1 MFPRRRHRQ
10 IALTAGSLFLA
21 LVWGGYAPLLPTP
34 VTEIALTA
42 SIAQARPVPDEAEGR
57 LRSLSLAEFA
67 ALNLAPELEALIPSD
82 LPSSRHPQDTRG
94 TIGED
99 DRLELLSNRYP
110 WSAIGRVMIE
120 DANGMTG
127 HCSGTLVAA
136 DIVLTNAHCVMSSKT
151 GELHRSISFQP
162 NVVNNVVRDL
172 ADLAEAEAVFYG
184 TDFQDNPSPPH
195 PDDWAFLKLNQP
207 LGDRYGTIPWLPLP
221 LETLVEDYAGELV
234 MVGYSGDYPRDRP
247 ASSAGVHLGCS
258 LLGAYANSIT
268 HDCDTFG
275 GSSGGPILAW
285 VGDQA
290 YIVAINSAEEVNTGT
305 VIDTLTNADGS
316 DRPIYAG
323 VVNFGV
329 AIPRIVEFIEQA
341 EATR

>member
-1 MFPRRRHRQ
+1 MVSRRHRQ
-10 IALTAGSLFLA
+10 AALTGGSLLLT
-21 LVWGGYAPLLPTP
+21 LVLGGYAPLLSTP
-34 VTEIALTA
+34 VAETV
-42 SIAQARPVPDEAEGR
+42 SIAQARPVPEAAESR
-57 LRSLSLAEFA
+57 VRALSPAEFA
-67 ALNLAPELEALIPSD
+67 ALNLTPELEALIPDD
-82 LPSSRHPQDTRG
+82 LPPSRHPQDMRG

-110 WSAIGRVMIE
+110 WSAIGRVVIE

-136 DIVLTNAHCVMSSKT
+136 DIVLTNAHCVMSTET

-184 TDFQDNPSPPH
+184 TNFQGNPSPPH

-207 LGDRYGTIPWLPLP
+207 LGDRYGTLPWMPLS

-258 LLGAYANSIT
+258 ILELYANSFT

-285 VGDQA
+285 IGDQA
-290 YIVAINSAEEVNTGT
+290 YIVAINSAEEINTGT

-329 AIPRIVEFIEQA
+329 SISRIVEFIEQV
-341 EATR
+341 ETPD